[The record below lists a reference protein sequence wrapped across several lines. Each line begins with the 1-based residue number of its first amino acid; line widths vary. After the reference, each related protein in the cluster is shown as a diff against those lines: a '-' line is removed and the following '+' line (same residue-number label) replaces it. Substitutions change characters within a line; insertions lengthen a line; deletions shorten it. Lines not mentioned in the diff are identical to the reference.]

1 MGSQAGSPD
10 AEASVRQQILHHA
23 VFTLRSIGEPGL
35 HARRVLRPERL
46 RISPVAPGTFA
57 PALVPSGLFGRKSSG
72 GAGHG

>member
-1 MGSQAGSPD
+1 LGSQAGSPD

-23 VFTLRSIGEPGL
+23 VMTLPSIGEPG
-35 HARRVLRPERL
+35 RRVLRPERP

-57 PALVPSGLFGRKSSG
+57 PALAPSGLFGRKSSG